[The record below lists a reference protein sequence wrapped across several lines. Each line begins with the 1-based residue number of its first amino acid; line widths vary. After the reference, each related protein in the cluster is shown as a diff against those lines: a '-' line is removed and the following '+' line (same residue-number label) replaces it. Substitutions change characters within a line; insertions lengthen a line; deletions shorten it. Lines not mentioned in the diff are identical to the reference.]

1 MSGSSLAS
9 WNDGTSKRSILD
21 FIRRVTTAGSPGF
34 VPAPE
39 RIAVFDNDGTL
50 WCEQPVIQLAHI
62 MQRWQEMARQ
72 DPALRDQ
79 QPWKAAV
86 DKDMTWFRT
95 AITEHYGGDESDMP
109 TLAKGVLSAFEGL
122 TTEEFATSVA
132 AFFRTESHPSL
143 KRLYRDCGYAPM
155 VELLR
160 LLDAHGFT
168 NYIVSGGGRDFIR
181 QIAGDIYGIPPERVV
196 GTSTVL
202 AFRAQGDGGDLLMQ
216 AKLDVFD
223 DGAAK
228 PARLWSRIGMRP
240 LLAAGNS
247 NGDIPML
254 QFANQPPRLALR
266 LLVLHD
272 DATREFDY
280 TSGAEKALALAKQYG
295 WTVVSMRND
304 WKTVFASHPET
315 IFTRDRETDYG
326 DETVQGR
333 HQA

>member
-1 MSGSSLAS
+1 MSTQLNS
-9 WNDGTSKRSILD
+9 WNDGDARSAIVD
-21 FIRRVTTAGSPGF
+21 FVTRVTRPDGPAF
-34 VPAPE
+34 VPPAD

-50 WCEQPVIQLAHI
+50 WCEQPVIQLAHVL
-62 MQRWQEMARQ
+62 QRWEEMAKQ
-72 DPALRDQ
+72 NKALGDQ

-86 DKDMTWFRT
+86 EKDMAWFSSV
-95 AITEHYGGDESDMP
+95 ITKHYGGDDSEMP
-109 TLAKGVLSAFEGL
+109 TLAKGVLSAFAGL
-122 TTEEFATSVA
+122 TTDEFAQSVD
-132 AFFRTESHPSL
+132 AFFKTAAHPRL

-160 LLDAHGFT
+160 FLEAHGFT

-181 QIAGDIYGIPPERVV
+181 QIAGEIYGIPQERVV

-202 AFRAQGDGGDLLMQ
+202 AFREQGDGGDLLMQ

-228 PARLWSRIGMRP
+228 PARLWSRIGKRP
-240 LLAAGNS
+240 ILAAGNS

-254 QFANQPPRLALR
+254 QFANTPQRPALR

-280 TSGAEKALALAKQYG
+280 VSGAEKSLALAKQYG
-295 WTVVSMRND
+295 WTVVSMKND
-304 WKTVFASHPET
+304 WKTVFA
-315 IFTRDRETDYG
+315 
-326 DETVQGR
+326 
-333 HQA
+333 